1 MNRKRKAK
9 AIVVNRTFDVSELPL
24 RFAGMELYWFAAPNI
39 IFIEGKLNDNPAVI
53 TRRKGGQFVCDCDQE
68 RINEVCKH
76 VRAFGKGLWSRLVEL
91 SNRQALLTFTN
102 DWCAEAVKL
111 PRAYSPAIFSETAPL
126 ESVVR

>member
-1 MNRKRKAK
+1 MNRRQKVKTL
-9 AIVVNRTFDVSELPL
+9 VVNQRFDVSELPPHL
-24 RFAGMELYWFAAPNI
+24 ASMELYWFAGPNI
-39 IFIEGKLNDNPAVI
+39 IVVEGKHSDTPVVLL
-53 TRRKGGQFVCDCDQE
+53 RREGGRFICDCNQE
-68 RINEVCKH
+68 KINGVCNH
-76 VRAFGKGLWSRLVEL
+76 ARALGKGLWSRLVEL